1 MLSAPVF
8 WPWFLSRVAI
18 AIAMVAL
25 APHLPDPQGRGHVP
39 TMDWSVFAQWDGE
52 WYEKIATKGYDYVPD
67 GQTHS
72 IPFFPLYPLLSHM
85 VMAVTGWRFAVAGV
99 VVNSLAF
106 FGALAVIYRM
116 MVQQYGESPARW
128 TVQLLAWCPL
138 SIFCMVTYTEGLFLL
153 VTALAL
159 ESFGRGAFG
168 RAAIF
173 GILTT
178 ATRLTGLP
186 LVLGFIS
193 TAWQKR
199 WPKGAYWAAGLSS
212 LGLIAYMIYCWR
224 NFGDPIAFSHAQ
236 KAFGHRSAAGFNCA
250 SWGKV
255 VLHTVVGPL
264 NKVTG
269 AVKNI
274 GHPLQFMAIELFT
287 VLLWRFR
294 RRVKAEVLPWLGF
307 VLGIWLWLLAG
318 DGAIKLAA
326 VVGGVSLLWGERH
339 RLGLVL
345 THYGFW
351 ALLLVLISGSAV
363 SAERYVYAIVSL
375 GIAGGLWLSRHPLWG
390 KPILLGFGIV
400 MVSMA
405 VRFAQ
410 GLWVA

>member
-25 APHLPDPQGRGHVP
+25 APHLPDPQGGPVP
-39 TMDWSVFAQWDGE
+39 TMDWSAFTGWDGP
-52 WYEKIATKGYDYVPD
+52 WYEKIATHGYG
-67 GQTHS
+67 GQTDS
-72 IPFFPLYPLLSHM
+72 ARVFPLYPLLSHM
-85 VMAVTGWRFAVAGV
+85 VMAMTGWRFAVAGV

-106 FGALAVIYRM
+106 LGALGVIYRM
-116 MVQQYGESPARW
+116 MVRQYGESAARW
-128 TVQLLAWCPL
+128 TVQLLAWCPM
-138 SIFCMVTYTEGLFLL
+138 SIVCMVTDTAGVFFL

-178 ATRLTGLP
+178 ATRLTGLG
-186 LVLGFIS
+186 LVLGYVS

-199 WPKGAYWAAGLSS
+199 WPKGAYWAAGLSG
-212 LGLIAYMIYCWR
+212 LGLGAYMVYCWR
-224 NFGDPIAFSHAQ
+224 NFGDPMAFYQVQQVS
-236 KAFGHRSAAGFNCA
+236 GDG
-250 SWGKV
+250 SWGM
-255 VLHTVVGPL
+255 VLLHGVVGPL
-264 NKVTG
+264 DPVTG
-269 AVKNI
+269 AVKDI
-274 GHPLQFMAIELFT
+274 GHPLQFMAIELAT

-294 RRVKAEVLPWLGF
+294 RRVRVEIVPWLGF
-307 VLGIWLWLLAG
+307 GLGIWLWLLAG

-326 VVGGVSLLWGERH
+326 IVGGVCLLWGERQ
-339 RLGLVL
+339 RLGTVL

-351 ALLLVLISGSAV
+351 AVLLVLLSGSAV
-363 SAERYVYAIVSL
+363 AAERYVYAIVSL

-390 KPILLGFGIV
+390 KPILLGFGMV

>member
-8 WPWFLSRVAI
+8 WPWCLSRLAI

-25 APHLPDPQGRGHVP
+25 APYLPDPQGGQVP
-39 TMDWSVFAQWDGE
+39 TMDWSVLSQWDGA
-52 WYEKIATKGYDYVPD
+52 WYEKIATQGYDGRTYAI
-67 GQTHS
+67 S
-72 IPFFPLYPLLSHM
+72 FFPLYPLLSRM
-85 VMAVTGWRFAVAGV
+85 VMAMTGWRFAIAGV

-106 FGALAVIYRM
+106 FGALGVIYRM
-116 MVQQYGESPARW
+116 MVRQHGESAARW

-168 RAAIF
+168 RAAMF
-173 GILTT
+173 GLLTT
-178 ATRLTGLP
+178 ATRWNGLT
-186 LVLGFIS
+186 LVLGFVS

-199 WPKGAYWAAGLSS
+199 WPKGAYWAAGLSC
-212 LGLIAYMIYCWR
+212 LGLVAYMVYCWR
-224 NFGDPIAFSHAQ
+224 SFGDPIAFYYAQ
-236 KAFGHRSAAGFNCA
+236 KSFGDVG
-250 SWGKV
+250 WGM
-255 VLHTVVGPL
+255 VLLHVLVGPIDHL
-264 NKVTG
+264 TG

-274 GHPLQFMAIELFT
+274 GHPLQFMAIELGT

-294 RRVKAEVLPWLGF
+294 RRVKAEILPWLGF

-326 VVGGVSLLWGERH
+326 IVGAVSLLWGERQ
-339 RLGLVL
+339 RLGAVL

-351 ALLLVLISGSAV
+351 SLLLVLLSGSAV
-363 SAERYVYAIVSL
+363 SAERYLYAIVSL